1 MTLSFKH
8 LTLHKPA
15 QLRASSPGLRQIG
28 TATATAAPAALA
40 LDLLVGARH
49 AALAVID
56 PGSGTP
62 GISRIA
68 LGLDPDGLPL
78 SLISTLARHTAALRA
93 NPAAALMVGEPG
105 PRGDPLTHPRLMI
118 EVRASFPDRTAPD
131 YALLAGHWL
140 DRHPKAKLYID
151 FTDFALVRLT
161 PVAALLNGGFGKAF
175 RLTPDDLRP
184 AQ

>member
-1 MTLSFKH
+1 MPTR
-8 LTLHKPA
+8 PDPVA
-15 QLRASSPGLRQIG
+15 A
-28 TATATAAPAALA
+28 ATPDARALA
-40 LDLLVGARH
+40 LLAGARH

-56 PGSGTP
+56 PESGTP

-78 SLISTLARHTAALRA
+78 TLISTLAQHTAALRA
-93 NPAAALMVGEPG
+93 NPAAALLVGELG
-105 PRGDPLTHPRLMI
+105 PKGDPLTHPRLMI